1 MSTSTLEKVNIL
13 VTGAKGQLGN
23 EIRALSSHYK
33 HFVFTF
39 IDIDE
44 LDLASETAIKQ
55 YFSDKV
61 FNVIINCAAYTA
73 VDLAED
79 NREIAFK
86 VNSQSVKI
94 LADIS
99 REKNI
104 RLIHISTDYVF
115 DGESNLPIA
124 EASSPAPLSVY
135 GQSKLEGEKHV
146 LSILSDA
153 YIIRTAWVYSTFGK
167 NFVKTISSLAR
178 QRTELSV
185 VADQI
190 GSPTYAN
197 DLASAI
203 LTIVESIFFKKIDK
217 PGIYHYSNE
226 GAISWFDFAYFIV
239 KYYDLPCQV
248 KPIRT
253 EEYKTK
259 AVRPKF
265 SLLDKRKIK
274 DTFGIIPPHWY
285 DSLMKCLGS
294 MKN

>member
-1 MSTSTLEKVNIL
+1 MSPSTSKINIL

-23 EIRALSSHYK
+23 EIRTFSGEYK
-33 HFVFTF
+33 DFAFTF

-44 LDLASETAIKQ
+44 LDLSSESAIKN
-55 YFSDKV
+55 YFSDKA
-61 FNVIINCAAYTA
+61 FQVIINCAAYTA

-79 NREIAFK
+79 NKELAFK
-86 VNSQSVKI
+86 VNSESVRI

-99 REKNI
+99 RQKKI

-115 DGESNLPIA
+115 DGESNLPIEETA
-124 EASSPAPLSVY
+124 TPSPLSVY
-135 GQSKLEGEKHV
+135 GHSKLEGEKHV
-146 LSILSDA
+146 LSILPDA

-167 NFVKTISSLAR
+167 NFVKTISGLAR
-178 QRTELSV
+178 QRPELTV

-197 DLASAI
+197 DLAAAI
-203 LTIVESIFFKKIDK
+203 LTIIDSVFNKGIDK

-226 GAISWFDFAYFIV
+226 GVISWFDFAHFIV
-239 KYYDLPCQV
+239 RYYQLPCKI

-259 AVRPKF
+259 AIRPKF
-265 SLLDKRKIK
+265 SLLNKKKIK
-274 DTFGIIPPHWY
+274 DTFGITPPHWH
-285 DSLMKCLGS
+285 DSLMKCLE
-294 MKN
+294 MMR